1 MEAERMMH
9 PVINQIGVDTQNE
22 VVKEE
27 KRLRFDNSP
36 YGQIIPEV
44 KKRYLHKSYR
54 WTTVGSMDHLD
65 AATLTEFQD
74 FNKKFYIRIT
84 PFL

>member
-1 MEAERMMH
+1 MMH

-27 KRLRFDNSP
+27 KDCVWQQSLWTNHSW
-36 YGQIIPEV
+36 V
-44 KKRYLHKSYR
+44 KKRYSQITLIAGR
-54 WTTVGSMDHLD
+54 LLAMDHLD

-74 FNKKFYIRIT
+74 FNKKFYIPIT